1 MRGGA
6 RQRRPQRVLVSLV
19 LVLALAVWA
28 VPSVSR
34 AAPDDADR
42 QYQAALR
49 TQSATRARLS
59 VLGDAF
65 DCPDARLVS
74 YRLSDADPQSVAQWY
89 VASQLW
95 ADAAL
100 LNDLRQAPAAPAGWD
115 AGLAQCYLDKG
126 FVFLDRLWDFSSAGY
141 FSRSDPIGGDA
152 VEQPKFGDDNA
163 LAGLALLEAAR
174 ATTDP
179 LASQQYVH
187 AARRQADFL
196 SGSSLWDGT
205 FGGGFWWNTTHG
217 GTPEGKPAQT
227 NALAALFFARL
238 YDATGDPSYRDWTRR
253 TLLWLDTMLYDPNRH
268 LYHWSLAYADP
279 EQHTGSV
286 RADRYF
292 GYDQSIAIAA
302 QVEDAGWDADPA
314 RLKRAEAIGVALQ
327 TNFWA
332 PELGGYTLQAGVPVV
347 YTAYG
352 AWSSLGQ
359 LALYDADH
367 DPAWLEQA
375 RANASALKA
384 VFGEPDGGYGFRD
397 YACPD
402 PHAAGC
408 ETSRNGVEVDHT
420 RDTAAQAWAQQLQ
433 AALAVRS
440 TAAGLPTQVP

>member
-1 MRGGA
+1 
-6 RQRRPQRVLVSLV
+6 VVISL
-19 LVLALAVWA
+19 LVLALEFGV
-28 VPSVSR
+28 VLPVSR
-34 AAPDDADR
+34 AATDDADR
-42 QYQAALR
+42 HYEAALR

-65 DCPDARLVS
+65 VCPDARLVS
-74 YRLSDADPQSVAQWY
+74 YRLSDADPHSVAQWY

-100 LNDLRQAPAAPAGWD
+100 LNDLRQAPMAPSGWD

-141 FSRSDPIGGDA
+141 FSRSDPIGGA
-152 VEQPKFGDDNA
+152 VLAEPKFGDDNA

-179 LASQQYVH
+179 LASEQYVH

-196 SGSSLWDGT
+196 TSGSLWDGT

-217 GTPEGKPAQT
+217 ATAEGKPAQT

-238 YDATGDPSYRDWTRR
+238 YDATGDPSYRDWARR

-268 LYHWSLAYADP
+268 LYHWSLAYADLD
-279 EQHTGSV
+279 QRTGVLRSD
-286 RADRYF
+286 AYF
-292 GYDQSIAIAA
+292 NYDQSIAIAA
-302 QVEDAGWDADPA
+302 QVEVAGWDADSA

-332 PELGGYTLQAGVPVV
+332 PQWGGYTLEVGVPIVV
-347 YTAYG
+347 TSYG

-359 LALYDADH
+359 LALYDVDH

-375 RANASALKA
+375 HANADALRA
-384 VFGEPDGGYGFRD
+384 VFAEPDGGYGFRD
-397 YACPD
+397 YACGD
-402 PHAAGC
+402 DRTGECA
-408 ETSRNGVEVDHT
+408 SSSNGVVVDHT
-420 RDTAAQAWAQQLQ
+420 RDGAAQAWAQQLE

-440 TAAGLPTQVP
+440 KAAGLPTQVP